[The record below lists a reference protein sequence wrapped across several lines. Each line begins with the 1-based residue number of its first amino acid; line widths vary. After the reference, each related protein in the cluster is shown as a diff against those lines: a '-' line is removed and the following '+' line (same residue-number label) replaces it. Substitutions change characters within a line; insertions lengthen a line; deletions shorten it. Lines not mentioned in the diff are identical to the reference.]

1 MIINITCGQIA
12 NDYYSQKYDGVFIP
26 FNEAMIYG
34 SPTENIFDNDFILER
49 LKTHKVT
56 LEEYLLK
63 LNDFFEVKDR
73 LNEYSIVCWFGDDE
87 FCQINLLT
95 LLAFLKQINYKKSI
109 ILHVIDEETYIIKE
123 TKNIDVS
130 GYKKQ
135 YLNYIKHK

>member
-1 MIINITCGQIA
+1 MWLGRNAIN
-12 NDYYSQKYDGVFIP
+12 K
-26 FNEAMIYG
+26 
-34 SPTENIFDNDFILER
+34 LE
-49 LKTHKVT
+49 LALDDVIKSI
-56 LEEYLLK
+56 E